1 MGFRFRKSFGK
12 GPLRINLSKSG
23 VGYSVGGKG
32 FRYTKKAGGGTRT
45 TASIP
50 GTGVSWVSDSSGKKT
65 TTANAAISSAHS
77 VTEPENLTDGSGNKY
92 CKHCYRIMEPGADI
106 CPACGK
112 SQHTPTSGGSKK
124 PFSKRWWVWAIVGLF
139 ALRACGAI
147 VGADEPAP
155 TEPVIE
161 TQPIGTISATDP
173 TEQVPVET
181 HWMDNA
187 SIKIDTGASGKTQTY
202 VLNTST
208 MKFHEPGCSSVEEIA
223 SKNKSTISG
232 TRQDLIDRGYEPCDR
247 CSP

>member
-23 VGYSVGGKG
+23 VGYSIGGKG

-50 GTGVSWVSDSSGKKT
+50 GTG
-65 TTANAAISSAHS
+65 ISY
-77 VTEPENLTDGSGNKY
+77 VTESGSKKKSNSATSGSGS
-92 CKHCYRIMEPGADI
+92 IP
-106 CPACGK
+106 
-112 SQHTPTSGGSKK
+112 TPSGGSRSPKTNCCRFCGKPLQEGSTYCYSCEAFQDADYGTGFTAGKPITKK
-124 PFSKRWWVWAIVGLF
+124 WWIWVIGGLV

-161 TQPIGTISATDP
+161 TQPIVTISATDP

-232 TRQDLIDRGYEPCDR
+232 TRQDLIDQGYEPCDR